1 MLRAEYSV
9 CCEPGDLRR
18 DNQDRVFAAR
28 GEVNG
33 QQAGIFMVAD
43 GCGGMALG
51 EKISTLLAESFSRI
65 WEEEL
70 PRLLRQT
77 GDPHAHMRP
86 AIADWVQRINAS
98 AYTFGQSVGEKV
110 GSTLSLLVLLNR
122 RYYIC
127 NAGDSRVYRLRA
139 DGWERLTEDQSLVAD
154 MLRNGEL
161 SEDEAARFPRKN
173 VLTMCVGYFEQ
184 ARLYFTQGKLRAGD
198 LFLLCSD
205 GLYNAL
211 GAETLDAFHP
221 AKITPES
228 AGRLRRM
235 IPPGG
240 AADNVSALLVELR
253 GGWRDSL

>member
-161 SEDEAARFPRKN
+161 S
-173 VLTMCVGYFEQ
+173 
-184 ARLYFTQGKLRAGD
+184 
-198 LFLLCSD
+198 
-205 GLYNAL
+205 
-211 GAETLDAFHP
+211 
-221 AKITPES
+221 I
-228 AGRLRRM
+228 
-235 IPPGG
+235 
-240 AADNVSALLVELR
+240 
-253 GGWRDSL
+253 